1 MAMATLLSK
10 GNAICKAIKEN
21 KDTSKG
27 LQRQSWK
34 SKKRENKVNA
44 QVARDTWTRLHHLVL
59 S

>member
-44 QVARDTWTRLHHLVL
+44 QVARDTWTRLHH
-59 S
+59 